1 MIAATARVETW
12 IARRLGEPGL
22 FAGVTTAD
30 ERRERVRELIER
42 RQLRLAIAGRNPSGK
57 PETWQALY
65 ERVYGRPIEV
75 PRETKRKPG

>member
-1 MIAATARVETW
+1 MTTPTAHVEAW
-12 IARRLGEPGL
+12 IVRRLGEPDL
-22 FAGVTTAD
+22 FAGITTAE

-65 ERVYGRPIEV
+65 ERVYGRPIAV
-75 PRETKRKPG
+75 PRETQSRLA